1 MDNAV
6 KHSDEPA
13 ADVMHIEFTA
23 NANSQLQSLVGL
35 FYNVAVQ
42 HKICITSRNHYIHYC
57 ICMIVFLMSVTS
69 RVCKEQDDFSR

>member
-6 KHSDEPA
+6 KHSDKLA

-35 FYNVAVQ
+35 FYDVAVQ
-42 HKICITSRNHYIHYC
+42 HQIYIKYTSLRTLLHLYDCISD
-57 ICMIVFLMSVTS
+57 VS
-69 RVCKEQDDFSR
+69 DF